1 MFRLGCRGWIENAS
15 AHFIFGGNLYG
26 IYTALFVATKQF
38 FKRVCLFVRP
48 LAGTYIT
55 LLLFGVL
62 VLGATFGL
70 VSFSQHFKI
79 IDFFTLISNYPC
91 A

>member
-1 MFRLGCRGWIENAS
+1 MFRLSCRGWIENAS

-26 IYTALFVATKQF
+26 VYTALFVATKQF
-38 FKRVCLFVRP
+38 FNSLFVRP